1 MATNEKWFSRGVGE
15 KRFDVTC
22 PNCKRPW
29 HVSPL
34 FDHHPTPC
42 AGCGRIL
49 VELNLMEQILLIDQ
63 DAAPHI
69 VQTILR
75 ELRPLGEPDACDV
88 VVGLVRLL
96 NPSTV
101 L

>member
-1 MATNEKWFSRGVGE
+1 
-15 KRFDVTC
+15 
-22 PNCKRPW
+22 
-29 HVSPL
+29 
-34 FDHHPTPC
+34 
-42 AGCGRIL
+42 
-49 VELNLMEQILLIDQ
+49 MEQILLIDQ